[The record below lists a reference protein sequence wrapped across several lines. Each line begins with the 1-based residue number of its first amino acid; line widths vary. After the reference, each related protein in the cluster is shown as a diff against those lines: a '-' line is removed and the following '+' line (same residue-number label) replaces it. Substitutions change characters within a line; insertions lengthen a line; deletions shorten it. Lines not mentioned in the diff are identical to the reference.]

1 MASAAGPNLITD
13 GLSLHLDAA
22 NTKSYPGSGTTWT
35 DISGQGINA
44 TIDGSS
50 YNSGNGGY
58 FDFDGTNDNV
68 KVPLTGE
75 VNDALFSG
83 SNNFTVEF
91 WFKADN
97 LNASGAS
104 NFRLSQALLGGGN
117 RQIIIIFGNFYD
129 DKEVGV
135 RVNMGSGFTGPVGSG
150 VDSIDN
156 NTWYNLIVTYDSSSG
171 FVLYL
176 NGDQKSTSSLTGTI
190 GFPSSPFD
198 SDNLLIGCVKDDT
211 NSVNFKDRFF
221 DGKIAICRIYNKV
234 LTGTEV
240 KQNYHAHKWRYEF

>member
-1 MASAAGPNLITD
+1 MSTKYNPSIVRDNLI
-13 GLSLHLDAA
+13 LYVDAG
-22 NTKSYPGSGTTWT
+22 NSKSYPGSGTTWT
-35 DISGQGINA
+35 DISVRGINA

-83 SNNFTVEF
+83 SNNFTIDF

-97 LNASGAS
+97 LPAGGAS
-104 NFRLSQALLGGGN
+104 DFKLSQALLGGGN
-117 RQIIIIFGNFYD
+117 RRILLVFGNFYD
-129 DKEVGV
+129 DKEVGI
-135 RVNMGSGFTGPVGSG
+135 RVNMGSGWTGPVGSG
-150 VDSIDN
+150 ADSIDN
-156 NTWYNLIVTYDSSSG
+156 NIWYNLIVTYDSSSG

-190 GFPSSPFD
+190 GTPSSPFD

-211 NSVNFKDRFF
+211 NNVNFKDRFF
-221 DGKIAICRIYNKV
+221 NGKIAICRIYNKV

-240 KQNYHAHKWRYEF
+240 KQNYNALKGRFGF